1 MLLHFSHREKI
12 NNRIK
17 IKIMTK
23 KNIYPLTV
31 QTACLLFLLLFYSI
45 LVTAQSNQP
54 SLSWNQQV
62 GCIEFDDN
70 NVAYNDF
77 GLSAD
82 LIEAMNGSKCLR
94 FCGGSRV
101 TYKLEAANVKNVQW
115 QVAGGTIETS
125 NNINAVVIWG
135 LHGHGALTVNVTYT
149 NGTSS
154 TFSYCIEKITSPEAL
169 FRVNSPYPDQLEFC
183 TGSPISFD
191 NLSNNRG
198 GTAIINYKWD
208 FGDGNT
214 SNLSAPVHT
223 YQYSGIYK
231 VVLTVTNS
239 CNCSS
244 TYAISIHVVG
254 VNPTVITC
262 NSVTCEGN
270 IETYSV
276 NTGCG
281 GEWRVEGGT
290 IIKNYGNSIDVK
302 WNKVDWE
309 KGFGTVSYRSHCS
322 CPFWNTIKVPII
334 LKTGIIKGSHVICM
348 NSQGRFTLPQWP
360 STEFKWQINGDPT
373 HPALVLTDQH
383 NEIVING
390 ADLTPGLHQLTV
402 EYRNTLIDNFS
413 CMGYATTSLRVKPTV
428 EIHTDPALTVCQ
440 GTVKTFN
447 TTDGSSINWIVSYNK
462 GLIHSSIG
470 RQLTYVF
477 DQGGSYVVGT
487 NSNWCIDAP
496 IVVDVID
503 KPTISGR
510 IVGPQYLCLNTPYT
524 YKITDISPDVTFVWS
539 VSGGTIIGS
548 NAGTEVS
555 LSISN
560 PSAVISV
567 VKQVV
572 KDGVICVSD
581 PLTYSV
587 NEVDVD
593 PFIVNNNMVNEFC
606 PSNVYKFSANLNG
619 IKVDHIEWSI
629 KSSTNQTNFGN
640 IVSGINAPNVEVSF
654 NEVSSSYTG
663 ILTLKVTKCN
673 VITTTTR
680 TINLLKMPVLTIAPI
695 ADVCPGSGTI
705 TLNIKSSPPVSGII
719 KVGFDGAVPSGSYSF
734 TSGVPLTV
742 GNGFVNNST
751 TNITK
756 SLSIRLEK
764 PNGCNYVAVA
774 SQNVTIF
781 PSTKIDITPGYR
793 HLVCPT
799 TYTSIPLSA
808 TISTGVTASVSF
820 QWFKNGNW
828 IPGANTSNYTIKGA
842 HPEGLYRL
850 DVRDKNGCTVSS
862 KSVYVEIKCNTNPG
876 CTVTPDPNMKV
887 SANWDSCDV
896 IKAQVTYVGT
906 PTNIT
911 WQGSTGVTSAGAN
924 HTANATFNVSIAGN
938 HTITAILNYNGC
950 FVYKSVQVSKN
961 YEPILKSS
969 ITCNADGTYNV
980 VLLNN
985 TNIYGVTAGSM
996 KYSYSGYGITGTA
1009 GGNSHTINNVPPGD
1023 YTYTL
1028 SARSGNLPLCSTQ
1041 LNITLDPKPE
1051 TAFSVS
1057 GPFCSESAISLTV
1070 PASYKPENRY
1080 EWHFSSTHYV
1090 ASGPTTLINIAS
1102 TLPVSVS
1109 LKVITPYGCVYQ
1121 TLNPVDIVISKA
1133 KFNGDILPD
1142 IVNYCEGSPFVLS
1155 YVPDFG
1161 STLPVDIVW
1170 MRDDEPMGDGLTY
1183 TPTVSG
1189 SYWPVLQDIKGC
1201 KDYSMATKTR
1211 NVIIRK
1217 PPFVSINGNTSICA
1231 GERVSLSGMITEAD
1245 VEHRWIGPYLPAG
1258 YSNWVTGN
1266 TNLLIEYHT
1275 LPAGTYTY
1283 TLSARAPQDPICV
1296 NNVSVTVVVHEAVKP
1311 PVIQYKLVNCR
1322 PYTLQLTASGPAKGV
1337 YNWSNGQTGRSI
1349 EVTHGGAYGVTYTS
1363 PTGCRATSS
1372 IQAPNSPERALWVV
1386 PTGCYD
1392 LCLGTGAYLIGPIG
1406 IYNGNRWKV
1415 DGNTVQSGNNTFVH
1429 TQPINAMGDYRLEID
1444 YSTCTFGSGT
1454 MNVTP
1459 AYPACPSNP
1468 CQISVRMI
1476 KAGYVQNGFIYQLLI
1491 HNTAAT
1497 AVTMHL
1503 SSQNNLGV
1511 FSPTTATLNPG
1522 FNAIMVEFYLN
1533 ANYQPGAQDV
1543 FVIQIAGCHIQVP
1556 TQNFGLLNKSL
1567 AGTTAIAASL
1577 PQLIL
1582 TPNPATENTAAH
1594 FDIGS
1599 EYIKA
1604 QNLVI
1609 YDLLGMQRAKFKLSG
1624 STGALNVYVGNLV
1637 PGTYLISLEA
1647 DGKRIAEQKLIK
1659 K

>member
-1 MLLHFSHREKI
+1 
-12 NNRIK
+12 
-17 IKIMTK
+17 MTK
-23 KNIYPLTV
+23 KNQHSRTV
-31 QTACLLFLLLFYSI
+31 RVAYLWFLLLIWS
-45 LVTAQSNQP
+45 LSLQAQSSYP
-54 SLSWNQQV
+54 TLSWDQQV
-62 GCIEFDDN
+62 GCIEFDDS
-70 NVAYNDF
+70 NVVDTDF
-77 GLSAD
+77 GLRAD

-94 FCGGSRV
+94 FCAGSRV
-101 TYKLEAANVKNVQW
+101 TYKLEAANVKSVQW
-115 QVAGGTIETS
+115 QVAGGTIESSTNS
-125 NNINAVVIWG
+125 NAVVLWG
-135 LHGHGALTVNVTYT
+135 IHGNGALTVNVTYT
-149 NGTSS
+149 NGNSS
-154 TFSYCIEKITSPEAL
+154 TFSYCIEKIISPEAF
-169 FRVNSPYPDQLEFC
+169 FRVNGPFPNQLEFC

-191 NLSNNRG
+191 NLSNDRG
-198 GTAIINYKWD
+198 ASVIINYKWD

-214 SNLSAPVHT
+214 SNLFAPVHT
-223 YQYSGIYK
+223 YQHPGKYK
-231 VVLTVTNS
+231 VVLIATNT

-244 TYAISIHVVG
+244 TYGLEISIVD
-254 VNPTVITC
+254 VNPIVITC
-262 NSVTCEGN
+262 SSVACEGN

-276 NTGCG
+276 NEGCG
-281 GEWRVEGGT
+281 GDWQVEGGT
-290 IIKNYGNSIDVK
+290 ILNDHGNSIDVR
-302 WNKVDWE
+302 WDQVDWV

-322 CPFWNTIKVPII
+322 CPFWNTIKIPIV
-334 LKTGIIKGSHVICM
+334 LNEGIIKGPSMICM

-360 STEFKWQINGDPT
+360 STEFKWQINGVPN

-390 ADLTPGLHQLTV
+390 ADLTPGLHKLTV

-413 CMGYATTSLRVKPTV
+413 CMGYAATSLRVMPAV
-428 EIHTDPALTVCQ
+428 EIRTDPALTVCQ
-440 GTVKTFN
+440 GTVKTFT

-470 RQLTYVF
+470 KQLTYTF

-487 NSNWCIDAP
+487 NSNWCIDEP
-496 IVVDVID
+496 IVIDVIAR
-503 KPTISGR
+503 PTINGR
-510 IVGPQYLCLNTPYT
+510 IVGPKYLCLNTPYT
-524 YKITDISPDVTFVWS
+524 YKITDTSPDVTFVWS
-539 VSGGTIIGS
+539 VSGGAIIGS

-572 KDGVICVSD
+572 KDGVICLSD
-581 PLTYSV
+581 PLTYTV

-593 PFIVNNNMVNEFC
+593 PSIVNENTVDEFC
-606 PSNVYKFSANLNG
+606 TSSVYKFSANLKG

-654 NEVSSSYTG
+654 NEISSSYTG

-673 VITTTTR
+673 VVTTTTR
-680 TINLLKMPVLTIAPI
+680 SINLLKMPVLTIAPI

-705 TLNIKSSPPVSGII
+705 TLNITSSPPVSGII

-742 GNGFVNNST
+742 GNGFVNNT
-751 TNITK
+751 TANITK
-756 SLSIRLEK
+756 PLSIRLEK

-774 SQNVTIF
+774 SKNVTIF

-793 HLVCPT
+793 HLVCPSS
-799 TYTSIPLSA
+799 YISIPLSA

-828 IPGANTSNYTIKGA
+828 IAGANTSNYTISGA

-876 CTVTPDPNMKV
+876 CTVTPDPNMQV
-887 SANWDSCDV
+887 SATWGSCDV

-924 HTANATFNVSIAGN
+924 NTANATFNVSIAGN

-985 TNIYGVTAGSM
+985 SNIYGVTAGSM
-996 KYSYSGYGITGTA
+996 KYSYSGYGITGTT

-1028 SARSGNLPLCSTQ
+1028 TARSGNRPLCITQ

-1051 TAFSVS
+1051 TAFSVP

-1070 PASYKPENRY
+1070 PGTYKPENRY
-1080 EWHFSSTHYV
+1080 EWHFNGTHYV

-1102 TLPVSVS
+1102 TLPVSIS
-1109 LKVITPYGCVYQ
+1109 LKIKTPYGCVYE
-1121 TLNPVDIVISKA
+1121 TVNPVDIIISKA
-1133 KFNGDILPD
+1133 QFNGNISPS
-1142 IVNYCEGSPFVLS
+1142 IVNFCEGTPFVLN
-1155 YVPDFG
+1155 YTPNFG
-1161 STLPVDIVW
+1161 STIPVDILW
-1170 MRDDEPMGDGLTY
+1170 MRDDEPMASGFTY

-1201 KDYSMATKTR
+1201 KDYSMATQTR
-1211 NVIIRK
+1211 NVLIRK

-1231 GERVSLSGMITEAD
+1231 GERIRLSGIITEAD
-1245 VEHRWIGPYLPAG
+1245 VEHRWIGPYLPTG
-1258 YSNWVTGN
+1258 YTNWVMGN
-1266 TNLLIEYHT
+1266 TNLLIDYPV

-1283 TLSARAPQDPICV
+1283 TLSARAPQDPNCV
-1296 NNVSVTVVVHEAVKP
+1296 NNVNVTVVVHEEVKP
-1311 PVIQYKLVNCR
+1311 PTIDYYLVNCT
-1322 PYTLQLTASGPAKGV
+1322 PYTLKLTANGPTTGV
-1337 YNWSNGQTGRSI
+1337 YNWSNGKTGRSI

-1363 PTGCRATSS
+1363 PTGCTATSS
-1372 IQAPNSPERALWVV
+1372 IQAPNSPERTLWVV
-1386 PTGCYD
+1386 PTGCYE

-1406 IYNGNRWKV
+1406 MYNGYRWRV
-1415 DGNTVQSGNNTFVH
+1415 DGNTMLSGSNSFVYK
-1429 TQPINAMGDYRLEID
+1429 QPINAMGDYQLEID
-1444 YSTCTFGSGT
+1444 YAACTFGSGT

-1459 AYPACPSNP
+1459 AYPACPSTP
-1468 CQISVRMI
+1468 CQTDMYMI
-1476 KAGYVQNGFIYQLLI
+1476 MVGHVQNGFIYQLWI
-1491 HNTAAT
+1491 YNRAAT
-1497 AVTMHL
+1497 TVTMHL
-1503 SSQNNLGV
+1503 SSQNNFGV
-1511 FSPTTATLNPG
+1511 FSPTTTTLNPG
-1522 FNAIMVEFYLN
+1522 INTIMFEFYPN
-1533 ANYQPGAQDV
+1533 ANYRPGAQDV
-1543 FVIQIAGCHIQVP
+1543 FVIQMAGCHINVS
-1556 TQNFGLLNKSL
+1556 TQTYGLLDKSL
-1567 AGTTAIAASL
+1567 VGKTAIAPSL
-1577 PQLIL
+1577 PELTL
-1582 TPNPATENTAAH
+1582 TPNPATENTVAH

-1624 STGALNVYVGNLV
+1624 TTGALNVYVGNLV